1 MTRVLIADDEAPARR
16 IVRSWLAGHENV
28 EIAGE
33 AENGLEVVDAV
44 RSLEPELVVLDVQ
57 MPGMTGFEAIEAIGV
72 EAMPAVIFATA
83 FDEFALR
90 AFEVHAVDYLLK
102 PFSRERF
109 DLAFNRAVARL
120 KNAGGEVDDRL
131 ARLLAL
137 LPRASSHLERIV
149 VRHGDRLFFV
159 AMRDVLHLTAEGNY
173 VRLHTSDGSHL
184 VRGTLADLEARLD
197 PKRFARIHRSGI
209 VNIDAIK
216 EVRAHFH
223 GDYIIVLKS
232 SETLRLSRRYQERL
246 LGQGSF

>member
-1 MTRVLIADDEAPARR
+1 VTRVLIADDEAPARR
-16 IVRSWLAGHENV
+16 IVRSWLAGHANV

-72 EAMPAVIFATA
+72 ESMPAVIFATA

-109 DLAFNRAVARL
+109 
-120 KNAGGEVDDRL
+120 
-131 ARLLAL
+131 
-137 LPRASSHLERIV
+137 SHLDRIV

-173 VRLHTSDGSHL
+173 VRLHTADASHL